1 MKKFIVSIFLFILTT
16 STFAQKFKFQ
26 KITRDV
32 NKEAKRYVKENWRPF
47 AGSMPI
53 SQQLNNTFNKE
64 NDVDDKGVPKWLF
77 AEGVSKGKTIA
88 ATDMQ
93 ATELAKNNLVGLMA
107 SNIREVVETELSNN
121 QISKE
126 EAVSWTKT
134 VSAVTNK
141 VAKKLG
147 QVFVPFKI
155 YRENENTYEVMLRV
169 AYNFSS
175 ARAIFLEEM
184 RTELGEETK
193 NLKLKNDKFL
203 NPEIK

>member
-1 MKKFIVSIFLFILTT
+1 
-16 STFAQKFKFQ
+16 
-26 KITRDV
+26 
-32 NKEAKRYVKENWRPF
+32 
-47 AGSMPI
+47 MPV

-64 NDVDDKGVPKWLF
+64 NDVDDKGVPKWIF
-77 AEGVSKGKTIA
+77 AEVVSKGQTLA
-88 ATDMQ
+88 ASDMQ

-134 VSAVTNK
+134 VSAVTNR

-155 YRENENTYEVMLRV
+155 YRENENNYEVMLRV

-175 ARAIFLEEM
+175 ARSIFLEEM
-184 RTELGEETK
+184 RTELGEETQ

>member
-1 MKKFIVSIFLFILTT
+1 MKNFILSIFLFLLTT
-16 STFAQKFKFQ
+16 NVFAQKFKFV

-32 NKEAKRYVKENWRPF
+32 NKEAKRYEKENWLPF

-64 NDVDDKGVPKWLF
+64 NDVDDKGVPQWIF
-77 AEGVSKGKTIA
+77 AEGVSKGQTIA

-107 SNIREVVETELSNN
+107 SNIRQVVETELSNN

-155 YRENENTYEVMLRV
+155 YRENDNTYEVMLRV
-169 AYNFSS
+169 AYNFSN

-184 RTELGEETK
+184 RTELGEETR

-203 NPEIK
+203 NPETN

>member
-1 MKKFIVSIFLFILTT
+1 MKIFVLTFTLMILTYA
-16 STFAQKFKFQ
+16 SFAQKFKFQ

-32 NKEAKRYVKENWRPF
+32 NKEAKRYEKENWRPF

-64 NDVDDKGVPKWLF
+64 NDVDDKGVPRWLF
-77 AEGVSKGKTIA
+77 AEGVSKGQTLA

-121 QISKE
+121 QISKD

-147 QVFVPFKI
+147 QVYVPFKI
-155 YRENENTYEVMLRV
+155 FKENENNYEVTLRV
-169 AYNFSS
+169 AYNFAN

-193 NLKLKNDKFL
+193 NLKLKNDSFL
-203 NPEIK
+203 NPDKY

>member
-1 MKKFIVSIFLFILTT
+1 MKYFILSVFLFLLT
-16 STFAQKFKFQ
+16 SNVNAQKFKFV

-32 NKEAKRYVKENWRPF
+32 NKEAKRYEKENWRPF

-64 NDVDDKGVPKWLF
+64 NDVDANGVPQWLF
-77 AEGVSKGKTIA
+77 AEGVSKGQTIA

-107 SNIREVVETELSNN
+107 SNIRQVVETELSNN

-155 YRENENTYEVMLRV
+155 YRENENNYEVMLRV
-169 AYNFSS
+169 AYNFSN

>member
-1 MKKFIVSIFLFILTT
+1 MKIFILSVFLFLLT
-16 STFAQKFKFQ
+16 SNVNAQKFKFV

-32 NKEAKRYVKENWRPF
+32 NKEAKRYEKENWRPF

-64 NDVDDKGVPKWLF
+64 NDVDANGVPQWLF
-77 AEGVSKGKTIA
+77 AEGVSKGQTIA

-107 SNIREVVETELSNN
+107 SNIRQVVETELSNN

-155 YRENENTYEVMLRV
+155 YRENENNYEVMLRV
-169 AYNFSS
+169 AYNFSN

>member
-1 MKKFIVSIFLFILTT
+1 MKKFIVFVFLFILTT

-77 AEGVSKGKTIA
+77 AEGVSKGQTIA

-155 YRENENTYEVMLRV
+155 YKENENTYEVMLRV

>member
-1 MKKFIVSIFLFILTT
+1 MKFFIFSVFLFLLT
-16 STFAQKFKFQ
+16 SNVNAQKFKFV

-32 NKEAKRYVKENWRPF
+32 NKEAKRYEKENWRPF

-64 NDVDDKGVPKWLF
+64 NDVDANGVPQWLF
-77 AEGVSKGKTIA
+77 AEGVSKGQTIA

-93 ATELAKNNLVGLMA
+93 ATELAKNNLVSLMA
-107 SNIREVVETELSNN
+107 SNIRQVVETELSNN

-155 YRENENTYEVMLRV
+155 YRENENNYEVMLRV
-169 AYNFSS
+169 AYNFSN

>member
-1 MKKFIVSIFLFILTT
+1 
-16 STFAQKFKFQ
+16 
-26 KITRDV
+26 
-32 NKEAKRYVKENWRPF
+32 
-47 AGSMPI
+47 
-53 SQQLNNTFNKE
+53 
-64 NDVDDKGVPKWLF
+64 
-77 AEGVSKGKTIA
+77 
-88 ATDMQ
+88 MQ

-121 QISKE
+121 QISKD

-147 QVFVPFKI
+147 QVYVPFKI
-155 YRENENTYEVMLRV
+155 FKENENNYEVTLRV
-169 AYNFSS
+169 AYNFAN

-193 NLKLKNDKFL
+193 NLKLKNDSFL
-203 NPEIK
+203 NPDKY

>member
-1 MKKFIVSIFLFILTT
+1 MKKFIVSVFLFILTT

-77 AEGVSKGKTIA
+77 AEGVSKGQTIA

>member
-1 MKKFIVSIFLFILTT
+1 MKKIILSIVLITFIST
-16 STFAQKFKFQ
+16 SFAQKFKFQ
-26 KITRDV
+26 KITKDV
-32 NKEAKRYVKENWRPF
+32 KKESKKYEKENWRPF
-47 AGSMPI
+47 VGSMPI

-64 NDVDDKGVPKWLF
+64 SDVDDKGIPQWIF
-77 AEGVSKGKTIA
+77 AEGVSKGQTIA

-121 QISKE
+121 QISKD

-141 VAKKLG
+141 VSKKLG

-155 YRENENTYEVMLRV
+155 YRENENNYEVMLRV

>member
-1 MKKFIVSIFLFILTT
+1 MKKIILSIVLITFVST
-16 STFAQKFKFQ
+16 SFAQKFKFQ
-26 KITRDV
+26 KITKDV
-32 NKEAKRYVKENWRPF
+32 KKESKKYEKENWRPF

-64 NDVDDKGVPKWLF
+64 SDVDDKGIPQWIF
-77 AEGVSKGKTIA
+77 AEGVSKGQTIA

-121 QISKE
+121 QISKD

-141 VAKKLG
+141 VSKKLG

-155 YRENENTYEVMLRV
+155 YRENENNYEVMLRV

-184 RTELGEETK
+184 RNELGEETK

-203 NPEIK
+203 NPDKN

>member
-1 MKKFIVSIFLFILTT
+1 MKNFILSIFLLLLT
-16 STFAQKFKFQ
+16 SNVFAQKFKFV

-32 NKEAKRYVKENWRPF
+32 NKEAKKYEKENWRPF

-64 NDVDDKGVPKWLF
+64 NDVDDKGVPKWIF
-77 AEGVSKGKTIA
+77 AEGVSKGQTIA

-107 SNIREVVETELSNN
+107 SNIRQVVETELSNN

-155 YRENENTYEVMLRV
+155 YRENDNTYEVMLRV
-169 AYNFSS
+169 GYNFSN

-184 RTELGEETK
+184 RTELGEETR

-203 NPEIK
+203 NPETK

>member
-1 MKKFIVSIFLFILTT
+1 
-16 STFAQKFKFQ
+16 
-26 KITRDV
+26 
-32 NKEAKRYVKENWRPF
+32 
-47 AGSMPI
+47 
-53 SQQLNNTFNKE
+53 
-64 NDVDDKGVPKWLF
+64 
-77 AEGVSKGKTIA
+77 
-88 ATDMQ
+88 MQ

-121 QISKE
+121 QISKD

-141 VAKKLG
+141 VSKKLG

-155 YRENENTYEVMLRV
+155 YRENENNYEVMLRV

>member
-1 MKKFIVSIFLFILTT
+1 MKKIILSIILITAIS

-26 KITRDV
+26 KITKDV
-32 NKEAKRYVKENWRPF
+32 KKEAKKYEKDHWKPF
-47 AGSMPI
+47 AGSMPV

-64 NDVDDKGVPKWLF
+64 NDVDDKGVPKWIF
-77 AEGVSKGKTIA
+77 AEGVSKGQTIA

-134 VSAVTNK
+134 VSAVTNR
-141 VAKKLG
+141 VSKKLG

-155 YRENENTYEVMLRV
+155 YRENENNYEVMLRV
-169 AYNFSS
+169 AYNVSS

-184 RTELGEETK
+184 RTELGEETR